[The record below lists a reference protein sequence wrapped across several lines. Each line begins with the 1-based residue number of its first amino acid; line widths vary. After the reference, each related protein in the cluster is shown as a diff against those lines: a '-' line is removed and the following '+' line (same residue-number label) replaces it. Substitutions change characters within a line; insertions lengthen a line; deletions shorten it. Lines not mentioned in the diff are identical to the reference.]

1 MRHTQFLPRMPI
13 LSHRPAPHLSDH
25 VYKAL
30 QFLSRNSAQYPP
42 RYSHCL
48 YQKIPF
54 SFPSVN
60 TCLNSFVSVR
70 SKFFRTASTLHISR
84 KKPARKVPFLNTT
97 ILIESRCV
105 SISRSIFRIRSDI
118 LFSHFLHSARQHL

>member
-1 MRHTQFLPRMPI
+1 MRHTPI
-13 LSHRPAPHLSDH
+13 FATYAHPVSSSSSSPICTT

-30 QFLSRNSAQYPP
+30 QFPSRNSAQYPP

-48 YQKIPF
+48 YQRFPF
-54 SFPSVN
+54 LPSVN
-60 TCLNSFVSVR
+60 TFLNSFVSVR

-105 SISRSIFRIRSDI
+105 SISRSIFGIRGDI
-118 LFSHFLHSARQHL
+118 LVQPLSP